1 MDRVLLT
8 VGGSDSSGGAGI
20 QADIK
25 TFGALGFHGSSAITA
40 VTAQNTL
47 GVLEVY
53 PMAPEAVRSQLAAL
67 AEDFEISAAKTG
79 MLSSREAVQEV
90 AVFFEREEIPLVVD
104 PVVEAEAGGRLL
116 EPEALELLVE
126 RLIPLARVVTPN
138 IFEAEAITGFRVADE
153 GSALRA
159 GRAILDLG
167 AEAAIV
173 TGGHL
178 DGDDVLVTGEGDWII
193 RGERVAGGN
202 HGVGCTYSAS
212 LAAFLAGG
220 KDLEE
225 AARLAKAFAAASVK
239 RSIDVGRGASPVN
252 PLGEALERAERYDVL
267 GDVSRGVEAL
277 LSEPALVHLIPEV
290 GSNLGMAIS
299 GASGPGDVAAVE
311 GRLVRAGKKVKACG
325 SVRFGASRHVAR
337 IILSAMSFDP
347 GARAAMNL
355 RFGEDVLE
363 AALALGLST
372 SHFSREEEPEGR
384 KTMSWGAGEAI
395 RRFRSAS
402 NTEDVADPGRISS
415 PVPQV
420 IWDRGGPGKE
430 PMVRLLGRSAGEVA
444 DLAVKIARGPSVR
457 REPIN

>member
-1 MDRVLLT
+1 MDPVLLT

-25 TFGALGFHGSSAITA
+25 TFGALGYHGTSAITA

-53 PMAPEAVRSQLAAL
+53 PMAAEAVRSQLAAL
-67 AEDFEISAAKTG
+67 SQDFEISAAKTG
-79 MLSSREAVQEV
+79 MLSSRRVVLEV
-90 AVFFEREEIPLVVD
+90 AGFFEREEIPLVVD

-116 EPEALELLVE
+116 DPEALGLLVE

-138 IFEAEAITGFRVADE
+138 IFEAEAMTGIRVTDE
-153 GSALRA
+153 RSALRA

-167 AEAAIV
+167 AEAAVV

-178 DGDDVLVTGEGDWII
+178 AGDDVLVTAEGDCII

-202 HGVGCTYSAS
+202 HGVGCTYSAAT
-212 LAAFLAGG
+212 AAFLAGG
-220 KDLEE
+220 RDLEG
-225 AARLAKAFAAASVK
+225 AARLAKAFAAASVRK
-239 RSIDVGRGASPVN
+239 SIDVGRGPSPVN
-252 PLGEALERAERYDVL
+252 PLGEALERSDRYAVL
-267 GDVSRGVEAL
+267 TEVSGGVEAL

-290 GSNLGMAIS
+290 GSNLGMAIP

-311 GRLVRAGKKVKACG
+311 GRLVRAGRSVRACG
-325 SVRFGASRHVAR
+325 SVRFGGSRHVAR
-337 IILSAMSFDP
+337 IILTAMSFDP
-347 GARAAMNL
+347 GARSAMNL

-363 AALALGLST
+363 AVRALGLSAAD
-372 SHFSREEEPEGR
+372 FSREEEPAGK
-384 KTMSWGAGEAI
+384 KTMSWGTGEAI
-395 RRFRSAS
+395 RRFRSGSKQKDA
-402 NTEDVADPGRISS
+402 ADPGRI
-415 PVPQV
+415 PRPGPQV

-444 DLAVKIARGPSVR
+444 DLAVEIAQSPSVR